1 MEVNAMHAK
10 TNSSL
15 RNRRELLTARPQNLA
30 AKIALSIAVTLG
42 VASMPAYAGIPVIDG
57 TNLSQTTVTAIQQVA
72 QVQKQIEQYATQLQQ
87 YENMLQNTVAPAA
100 YIWDQ
105 AQSTINGL
113 MQSID
118 TLNNLTN
125 QAGSLDA
132 YLSKFQD
139 VSYYKSS
146 PCFTSAGCSDTER
159 AALEKTRALA
169 SQSQKAAN
177 DALFKGIKDQQ
188 ENLKSDAR
196 QLERLQSQAQGAK
209 GQMEAIGYANQ
220 IASQQSNQ
228 LLQIRGLLLA
238 QQNAIAAQSAAELD
252 EKARGQARAKQLRTW
267 QYQASPADDF

>member
-1 MEVNAMHAK
+1 MKRVHF
-10 TNSSL
+10 S
-15 RNRRELLTARPQNLA
+15 A
-30 AKIALSIAVTLG
+30 AKIALAAALFTGAFAAPV
-42 VASMPAYAGIPVIDG
+42 MAGIPVIDG

-72 QVQKQIEQYATQLQQ
+72 QVQKQIEQYRTQLQQ
-87 YENMLQNTVAPAA
+87 YENMLQNTMAPAA

-125 QAGSLDA
+125 QVGSLDA
-132 YLSKFQD
+132 YLGKFQD

-159 AALEKTRALA
+159 AALEKARELG

-188 ENLKSDAR
+188 ENLKADAR
-196 QLERLQSQAQGAK
+196 QLERLQAKAQGAQ

-220 IASQQSNQ
+220 LASQQANQ
-228 LLQIRGLLLA
+228 LLQIRGLLIA
-238 QQNAIAAQSAAELD
+238 QQNAIAAKNAADLD
-252 EKARGQARAKQLRTW
+252 EKARKAAGSTEFRAGDVRKSSGQKW
-267 QYQASPADDF
+267 

>member
-1 MEVNAMHAK
+1 MHAK
-10 TNSSL
+10 TNSTLS
-15 RNRRELLTARPQNLA
+15 NKRELLTAKPQNLA

-42 VASMPAYAGIPVIDG
+42 GGSMPVQAGIPVIDG

-118 TLNNLTN
+118 SLNSLTN
-125 QAGSLDA
+125 QVGSLDA
-132 YLSKFQD
+132 YLGKFQD

-146 PCFTSAGCSDTER
+146 PCFTSAGCSDAER

-177 DALFKGIKDQQ
+177 DALFKGIKNQQ
-188 ENLKSDAR
+188 DNLQSDAR

-238 QQNAIAAQSAAELD
+238 QQNAIGAQMQAKADQDAREAAGSTQFWSS
-252 EKARGQARAKQLRTW
+252 KPGKSSGKGW
-267 QYQASPADDF
+267 

>member
-1 MEVNAMHAK
+1 MKQQV
-10 TNSSL
+10 
-15 RNRRELLTARPQNLA
+15 LA
-30 AKIALSIAVTLG
+30 AKIALSIALTVG
-42 VASMPAYAGIPVIDG
+42 IASMPAHAGIPVLDG

-72 QVQKQIEQYATQLQQ
+72 QVQKQIEQYRTQLQQ
-87 YENMLQNTVAPAA
+87 YENMLQNTMAPAA

-132 YLSKFQD
+132 YLGKFQD

-159 AALEKTRALA
+159 AALEKTRVLA

-196 QLERLQSQAQGAK
+196 QLERLQSKAQGAQ

-220 IASQQSNQ
+220 LASHQANQ

-238 QQNAIAAQSAAELD
+238 QQNAIAAKNAADLD
-252 EKARGQARAKQLRTW
+252 EKARKAAGSTEFRSGDVRKSSGQKW
-267 QYQASPADDF
+267 

>member
-1 MEVNAMHAK
+1 MTMKQHV
-10 TNSSL
+10 
-15 RNRRELLTARPQNLA
+15 LA
-30 AKIALSIAVTLG
+30 AKIALSIALTVG
-42 VASMPAYAGIPVIDG
+42 VAAMPAHAGIPVLDG

-72 QVQKQIEQYATQLQQ
+72 QVQKQIEQYRTQLQQ

-105 AQSTINGL
+105 AQTTINGL

-132 YLSKFQD
+132 YLGKFQD

-146 PCFTSAGCSDTER
+146 PCFTSSGCSDTER
-159 AALEKTRALA
+159 AAFEKTRDLA

-188 ENLKSDAR
+188 DNLKADAR
-196 QLERLQSQAQGAK
+196 QLERLQSKAQGAQ

-220 IASQQSNQ
+220 LASQQANQ

-238 QQNAIAAQSAAELD
+238 QQNAIGARMQAKADREAQQEAAH
-252 EKARGQARAKQLRTW
+252 KASTESRIGQT
-267 QYQASPADDF
+267 ASPKNWLQVKP

>member
-1 MEVNAMHAK
+1 MRKVHF
-10 TNSSL
+10 S
-15 RNRRELLTARPQNLA
+15 A
-30 AKIALSIAVTLG
+30 AKIALAAALVTGSIAAPVF
-42 VASMPAYAGIPVIDG
+42 AGIPVIDG

-72 QVQKQIEQYATQLQQ
+72 QVQKQIEQYQTQLQQ
-87 YENMLQNTVAPAA
+87 YENMLQNSLAPAA

-118 TLNNLTN
+118 SLNSLTN

-132 YLSKFQD
+132 YLDKFQD

-146 PCFTSAGCSDTER
+146 PCFTSAGCSDSER
-159 AALEKTRALA
+159 AALEKARELG

-188 ENLKSDAR
+188 KNLQSDAR
-196 QLERLQSQAQGAK
+196 QLERLQSQAQGAR

-238 QQNAIAAQSAAELD
+238 QQSAIGARMQAQADREAQEQAAH
-252 EKARGQARAKQLRTW
+252 EKVFDMGEKTNRSKSKS
-267 QYQASPADDF
+267 Y

>member
-1 MEVNAMHAK
+1 MAK
-10 TNSSL
+10 
-15 RNRRELLTARPQNLA
+15 PQNLA

-42 VASMPAYAGIPVIDG
+42 VASMSAQAGIPVIDG
-57 TNLSQTTVTAIQQVA
+57 TNIVQTTISAMEQVA
-72 QVQKQIEQYATQLQQ
+72 AVQKQIEQYATQLQQ

-100 YIWDQ
+100 YVWDK

-118 TLNNLTN
+118 TLNSLTN

-132 YLSKFQD
+132 YLGKFQD

-159 AALEKTRALA
+159 AALEKARELG

-177 DALFKGIKDQQ
+177 DALFKGINDQQ
-188 ENLKSDAR
+188 KNLQSDAR

-220 IASQQSNQ
+220 LASQQANQ
-228 LLQIRGLLLA
+228 LLQIRGLLIA
-238 QQNAIAAQSAAELD
+238 QQNAVGAQLQAKADQDAREAAGSAQFWSG
-252 EKARGQARAKQLRTW
+252 KPGKSSGKGW
-267 QYQASPADDF
+267 

>member
-1 MEVNAMHAK
+1 MRK
-10 TNSSL
+10 ST
-15 RNRRELLTARPQNLA
+15 RNRLSA
-30 AKIALSIAVTLG
+30 AIVSFMA
-42 VASMPAYAGIPVIDG
+42 MPVHGGIPVIDG
-57 TNLSQTTVTAIQQVA
+57 TNVVQTTISAMENVA
-72 QVQKQIEQYATQLQQ
+72 AVQKQIEQYSTQLQQ

-100 YIWDQ
+100 YIWDH

-113 MQSID
+113 MESID
-118 TLNNLTN
+118 TLNTLTN

-132 YLSKFQD
+132 YLRKFQD
-139 VSYYKSS
+139 VSYYASS
-146 PCFTSAGCSDTER
+146 PCFTTAGCSDTER
-159 AALEKTRALA
+159 AELEQTHALG

-196 QLERLQSQAQGAK
+196 QLERLQSQAQGAR

-220 IASQQSNQ
+220 IASQQSSQ

-267 QYQASPADDF
+267 QYQSSPADGF

>member
-1 MEVNAMHAK
+1 MKRVHF
-10 TNSSL
+10 S
-15 RNRRELLTARPQNLA
+15 A
-30 AKIALSIAVTLG
+30 AKIAL
-42 VASMPAYAGIPVIDG
+42 ASALFTGAFAAPVMAGIPVIDG
-57 TNLSQTTVTAIQQVA
+57 TNLTQTTVTAIQQVA

-125 QAGSLDA
+125 QVGSLDA
-132 YLSKFQD
+132 YLGKFQD

-159 AALEKTRALA
+159 AALEKARELG

-188 ENLKSDAR
+188 ENLKADAR
-196 QLERLQSQAQGAK
+196 QLERLQAKAQGAQ

-220 IASQQSNQ
+220 LASQQANQ
-228 LLQIRGLLLA
+228 LLQIRGLLIA
-238 QQNAIAAQSAAELD
+238 QQNAIAAKNAADLD
-252 EKARGQARAKQLRTW
+252 EKARKAAGSTEFRAGDVRKSSGQKW
-267 QYQASPADDF
+267 

>member
-1 MEVNAMHAK
+1 MQAK
-10 TNSSL
+10 TYGALIN
-15 RNRRELLTARPQNLA
+15 NRKLTAKPKNLA
-30 AKIALSIAVTLG
+30 AKIALSIAATFG
-42 VASMPAYAGIPVIDG
+42 VATMPAQAGIPVLDG

-72 QVQKQIEQYATQLQQ
+72 QVQKQIDQYRTQLQQ

-132 YLSKFQD
+132 YLGKFQD

-196 QLERLQSQAQGAK
+196 QLERLQSKAQGAQ
-209 GQMEAIGYANQ
+209 GQMEALGYANQ
-220 IASQQSNQ
+220 LASQQANQ

-238 QQNAIAAQSAAELD
+238 QQNAIGAQLQAQTDREAREAAGSAQFWS
-252 EKARGQARAKQLRTW
+252 GQPGKSSDKGW
-267 QYQASPADDF
+267 

>member
-1 MEVNAMHAK
+1 MRRNTRGLLCATIM
-10 TNSSL
+10 SL
-15 RNRRELLTARPQNLA
+15 
-30 AKIALSIAVTLG
+30 IALPVH
-42 VASMPAYAGIPVIDG
+42 AGIPVIDG
-57 TNLSQTTVTAIQQVA
+57 TNLTQTTVTAIQQVA
-72 QVQKQIEQYATQLQQ
+72 QVQKQIEQYRTQLQQ

-132 YLSKFQD
+132 YLGKFQD

-196 QLERLQSQAQGAK
+196 QLERLQSKAQGAQ

-220 IASQQSNQ
+220 LASQQANQ
-228 LLQIRGLLLA
+228 LLQIRGLLIA
-238 QQNAIAAQSAAELD
+238 QQNAIAAKNAADLD
-252 EKARGQARAKQLRTW
+252 EKARKAAGSTEFRSGDVRKSSGQKW
-267 QYQASPADDF
+267 

>member
-1 MEVNAMHAK
+1 MQAK
-10 TNSSL
+10 TYGALIN
-15 RNRRELLTARPQNLA
+15 NRKLTAKPKNLA
-30 AKIALSIAVTLG
+30 AKIALSIAATFG
-42 VASMPAYAGIPVIDG
+42 VATMPAQAGIPVIDG
-57 TNLSQTTVTAIQQVA
+57 TNLTQTTVTAIQQVA
-72 QVQKQIEQYATQLQQ
+72 QVQKQIEQYRTQLQQ
-87 YENMLQNTVAPAA
+87 YENMLQNTMAPAA

-113 MQSID
+113 VQSID

-132 YLSKFQD
+132 YLGKFQD

-159 AALEKTRALA
+159 ATLEKTRALA

-196 QLERLQSQAQGAK
+196 QLERLQSKAQGAQ
-209 GQMEAIGYANQ
+209 GQMEALGYANQ
-220 IASQQSNQ
+220 LASQQANQ
-228 LLQIRGLLLA
+228 LLQIRGLLIA

-252 EKARGQARAKQLRTW
+252 EKARGQARATQLRTW
-267 QYQASPADDF
+267 QYKASSADDF